1 MKTSLKTRTHYLS
14 SVLHKSLNILRDFP
28 QDLPVHQ
35 RAQNI
40 DLIID
45 THTPWAFFDGA
56 SQGVPPR
63 GGARGG
69 IFLTQNHTLSFK
81 ASTGPSTNNQSELS
95 TLKLALLLAKEK
107 WLTHLQI
114 MGDSQ
119 IVIKWMDGKVKL
131 GNFLLQPLFKD
142 VKHLQST
149 FSRITFA
156 HVYKENKMEVDRI
169 SKDGLNLQEGIW
181 EIESQQEHISTYLQ
195 ES

>member
-1 MKTSLKTRTHYLS
+1 LNSKWQGDSIEATLRKWYMDKETKSFKALPLTIAWGVWIERNKKKIKTRTHYLS
-14 SVLHKSLNILRDFP
+14 SVSHKSLNILRSFP

-69 IFLTQNHTLSFK
+69 ILLTQNHTLSFK

-131 GNFLLQPLFKD
+131 GNFYYNPFL
-142 VKHLQST
+142 
-149 FSRITFA
+149 
-156 HVYKENKMEVDRI
+156 KM
-169 SKDGLNLQEGIW
+169 
-181 EIESQQEHISTYLQ
+181 
-195 ES
+195 